1 MSAPPLPTLNDR
13 IGVQAE
19 NWGDA
24 LSSRVEDTGE
34 GWLAIAPP
42 SDGLAVHGIPPGR
55 HVVISWL
62 TPRGL
67 GLVHGTVRSIV
78 QIPIKAIVVDIHG
91 EPELVQRRRHVRAE
105 AVVQIVVEPL
115 GADEADEEA
124 VPVLGSSLDIGGGG
138 LLARVAAPLNAGD
151 AVKLRLRISD
161 DESIEAT
168 AHVVRRIDDQVLA
181 LEFDEISVN
190 DRERLVRQVFRLLR
204 QALAVRDQ
212 K

>member
-19 NWGDA
+19 NWGDP
-24 LSSRVEDTGE
+24 LSSRIEDVGD

-42 SDGLAVHGIPPGR
+42 SDGLAVHAIPPGR
-55 HVVISWL
+55 EVVVQWM

-78 QIPIKAIVVDIHG
+78 EIPIKAILIDIHG

-105 AVVQIVVEPL
+105 AVIQIVVEPL
-115 GADEADEEA
+115 GADDADED
-124 VPVLGSSLDIGGGG
+124 VLPVLGSSLDIGGGG
-138 LLARVAAPLNAGD
+138 LLARVPARLKAGD

-161 DESIEAT
+161 EESIEAT
-168 AHVVRRIDDQVLA
+168 AHVVRRIDDEVLA
-181 LEFDEISVN
+181 LEFDEISVH